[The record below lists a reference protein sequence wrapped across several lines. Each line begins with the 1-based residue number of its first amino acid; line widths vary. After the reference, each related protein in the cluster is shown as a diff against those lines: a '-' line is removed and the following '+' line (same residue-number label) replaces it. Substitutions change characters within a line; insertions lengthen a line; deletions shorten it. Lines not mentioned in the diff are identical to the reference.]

1 MIIIS
6 TQDNGT
12 SWQYDTSSKSSLT
25 IFAGSLQSNQIY
37 QFKVNLVNHQDS
49 SLQAIGYLSVQVQ
62 DTHSYLINIEL
73 VILLRAINL

>member
-6 TQDNGT
+6 TTDNQT

-37 QFKVNLVNHQDS
+37 QFKVYLVNRQDS
-49 SLQAIGYLSVQVQ
+49 SLQSIGYLLVQVQ
-62 DTHSYLINIEL
+62 DTRSHLIDIEL
-73 VILLRAINL
+73 VI